1 MKLGRRDAIIW
12 NIFYLF
18 LLINQIKVLYRKIFL
33 KFNPRKT
40 FANTFISKEAW
51 DGESSPRVRSVEL

>member
-40 FANTFISKEAW
+40 FANTFISKEA
-51 DGESSPRVRSVEL
+51 